1 VTPIRVPDPEP
12 APRAALDSLFAPADR
27 VAALGPTA
35 RYAVA
40 ALVAAVAVGLTV
52 GFASRSSY
60 TVFVPSFAAVTI
72 AAWIGGVGPG
82 LGAALVCVFGIDY
95 YLIPPSYGLRPSQPA
110 DVAPLLAFVLV
121 AALVGTLAQS
131 LRAARDAAAVN
142 ARITA
147 ALRESQARLADAQR
161 VGRVGNWSLD
171 IATGA
176 VRWSTELFR
185 IFGRE
190 PSDTPL
196 TAADFY
202 AALHPDDR
210 DRVRQ
215 VADAHRAAG
224 RAYELEY
231 RVVCPDGT
239 VRVVREHAA
248 VRRGDDGVV
257 RDVVGTAQDVTERAV
272 AEAAVRA
279 SEARFR
285 ALVEHTTELFTIV
298 SAEGLVVY
306 GSPAYLRLLGYTAD
320 EVQGHDALAL
330 VHREDLPAVRG
341 VLDALLVEP
350 DAVRHAEYR
359 VRHRDGSW
367 RVVRSVGQSLLH
379 DPAVAGIVVNS
390 HDVTEER
397 RLQAVLQQAQRMEA
411 IGQLAGGVAHDFN
424 NLLQVIQGHARFAI
438 EALPPDG
445 AAHAD
450 LVALEEAAARAA
462 TLTRQLLAYSR
473 RQLLQPRV
481 LDLNDVVRG
490 VEPMLRRLIGED
502 IAVFT
507 QLAPALALV
516 TADRAQLEQV
526 LVNLAIN
533 ARDAMPGGGTLTIE
547 TAEVLVAEATGAGTS
562 DELPPAG
569 PYVRLV
575 VRDTGHGMDEA
586 TQARAF
592 EPFFTT
598 KPVGQG
604 TGLGLS
610 TVYGVVR
617 QSGGWAR
624 IVSAPGAGTAV
635 EIDLPCTRAPVRAP
649 APTPRP
655 APRGGAGTVL
665 VVEDEVA
672 VRRVVRR
679 ILAPHGHTVL
689 EAADGRDALAVLAA
703 YDGPI
708 DLVLTDVVMPGLSGR
723 ALATQIAAERPGTA
737 VLFMSGYT
745 DDEIVRRDLAVP
757 GAAVLEKPFTPDD
770 LLAAVDAALGRSRQA
785 LAGAPAGARSAV
797 TRD

>member
-1 VTPIRVPDPEP
+1 V
-12 APRAALDSLFAPADR
+12 FAPADR

-95 YLIPPSYGLRPSQPA
+95 YLIPPSYGLRPDQPA

-190 PSDTPL
+190 PSDMPL

-298 SAEGLVVY
+298 SAEGVVVY
-306 GSPAYLRLLGYTAD
+306 GSPAYLRLLGFSPD
-320 EVQGHDALAL
+320 VVQGRDALAL
-330 VHREDLPAVRG
+330 VHPDDLPAVRA
-341 VLDALLVEP
+341 VLDALLAEP
-350 DAVRHAEYR
+350 GAVRRAEYR

-367 RVVRSVGQSLLH
+367 RTVNSIGQSLLH
-379 DPAVAGIVVNS
+379 EPAVAAVVVNS
-390 HDVTEER
+390 RDVTEER
-397 RLQAVLQQAQRMEA
+397 ALQARLRQAQRMEA
-411 IGQLAGGVAHDFN
+411 VGQLAGGVAHDFN
-424 NLLQVIQGHARFAI
+424 NLLQVIQSHARFAI
-438 EALPPDG
+438 EALPYNSPVR
-445 AAHAD
+445 AD
-450 LVALEEAAARAA
+450 LTALEEAGERAVS
-462 TLTRQLLAYSR
+462 LTRQLLAYSR
-473 RQLLQPRV
+473 RQMLQPRV

-490 VEPMLRRLIGED
+490 LAPMLRRLIGED
-502 IAVFT
+502 VVIVT
-507 QLAPALALV
+507 RLAPAPGTV
-516 TADRAQLEQV
+516 TADPAQLEQV

-547 TAEVLVAEATGAGTS
+547 TAPVDVGATHAHAS
-562 DELPPAG
+562 SAPPAHEDAPPPG
-569 PYVRLV
+569 AYVRLRV
-575 VRDTGHGMDEA
+575 ADTGSGMDEA
-586 TQARAF
+586 TRARAF

-598 KPVGQG
+598 KGVGHG

-610 TVYGVVR
+610 TVYGTVR

-624 IVSAPGAGTAV
+624 ITSAPGAGTTI
-635 EIDLPCTRAPVRAP
+635 EIDLPRTDAPARPP
-649 APTPRP
+649 APTPRL

-785 LAGAPAGARSAV
+785 PAGAPAGARSAG